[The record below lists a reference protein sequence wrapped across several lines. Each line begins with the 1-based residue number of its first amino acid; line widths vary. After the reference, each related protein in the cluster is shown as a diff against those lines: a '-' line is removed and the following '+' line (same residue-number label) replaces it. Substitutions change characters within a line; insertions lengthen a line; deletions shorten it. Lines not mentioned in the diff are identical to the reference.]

1 MPVNI
6 LPTLFKPCVSRCKS
20 PQQSWLP
27 NQQDEISLIL
37 ADSLNLSWFTKQK
50 AALCKTSTDQGLSSY
65 PSLIYKNIIVKR
77 SFISRF
83 PSRSHDILR
92 NENKSYLYTT
102 SLLASPKRKFLACSM
117 TCEVPG
123 KFEAFDISYTAWT
136 RQKRPAG
143 KICGPKSRVKTP
155 PPRWG
160 LFGAAAEL
168 RQIPKKTLDWKRLKN
183 RW

>member
-123 KFEAFDISYTAWT
+123 KFEAFDISYKPRGRAKNAPPAKFAD
-136 RQKRPAG
+136 QKAASKPPHPVEGFLARP
-143 KICGPKSRVKTP
+143 
-155 PPRWG
+155 
-160 LFGAAAEL
+160 L
-168 RQIPKKTLDWKRLKN
+168 N
-183 RW
+183 